1 MTSDMRQDGMERAY
15 IERAR
20 EADPQT
26 RSFDLDRPLR
36 ASRFRR
42 HRRDGGTERR
52 AVFAR
57 RRRFLRQA
65 ERHKGRGT
73 PTGIPYGLT
82 PPGLQQSPVDAPS
95 PGQLG
100 NVDLGLQAL
109 GDDRCLLLRTST
121 DAAGQSP

>member
-15 IERAR
+15 IEWAR

-36 ASRFRR
+36 ARRFRR

-52 AVFAR
+52 AIFAR
-57 RRRFLRQA
+57 RRRFLRQT

-73 PTGIPYGLT
+73 PTGIPMASRRQVCSNPRLT
-82 PPGLQQSPVDAPS
+82 PHRRANSE
-95 PGQLG
+95 
-100 NVDLGLQAL
+100 
-109 GDDRCLLLRTST
+109 TFT
-121 DAAGQSP
+121 